1 MKLIN
6 VIPWIL
12 IVVGAFLNYIV
23 PIILKKNSKT
33 EDSVMNKIYITKSAG
48 LILVIIGCI
57 MIFWLGGKFGV

>member
-33 EDSVMNKIYITKSAG
+33 EDLLLNNTHLA
-48 LILVIIGCI
+48 ILNVD
-57 MIFWLGGKFGV
+57 